1 MDFTRIIT
9 VNIVQTLSPL
19 PIDVALPEL
28 TAALR
33 ANNTAVLVAP
43 PGAGKTTRVPLVLAD
58 EPWAERRRIL
68 VLEPRRLAARA
79 AAERMAK
86 TLGERVGDTV
96 GLRVRFGSKVSRRTR
111 IEIVTEGVF
120 TRLVLDEAMLEGVAA
135 VLFDE
140 FHERSLDADLGLAL
154 ARDVQQGLRE
164 DLRLLVMSAT
174 IDGARVAALLDQAPV
189 IAAEGRTFPVETR
202 YVGRDT
208 RPIEPRIADAIG
220 RATRAEPGSLLAFLP
235 GAAEIRRTQA
245 LLEGRLEPTCD
256 VVALYGA
263 LAGDEQDRAIAPAA
277 RGRRKVVLATS
288 IAETSITIEGVRIVI
303 DSGLARVPRYEPD
316 VGVTRLETVRVSR
329 AAADQRRGR
338 AGRTEPGISYR
349 LWDEPQTAALEAYSR
364 PEILSAD
371 LSGFAL
377 NLAAWGA
384 APEKL
389 AFLDPPPHLALAEA
403 RTLLVELGAIDAD
416 GRITEEGRKLRRLP
430 LPPRLARMVVDA
442 AAEGTA
448 LLAAEIAVLIGER
461 GLGGDDTDLTHRL
474 DALRRDRMPRA
485 HEARAMAQRWAETA
499 ETMSSPHTQRN
510 PSPLVG
516 QGGVGGR
523 EATREGRRTR
533 MLSASS
539 PNHLPTP
546 TPSPSPQG
554 GGERQELSAG
564 ALLALAYPERIAKNR
579 GGGAG
584 AFLLANGRGA
594 QVDPA
599 SPLARTPFLAV
610 AELAG
615 SATAGRI
622 LLAAPITLAEIEARF
637 AERIDTRKEIAF
649 DQATASLRARRHRR
663 FGALV
668 LSEQPMPAAANAA
681 AARVLAEGV
690 ARLGVDRLPWTQALR
705 QWRDRVAF
713 LRRAEGAEWPDLSD
727 AALAADVD
735 WLAALFDGKTALAEL
750 PTDELE
756 AALKSRLPYPL
767 QRRLDAEAPTHFA
780 APTGTRVPIN
790 YDADGGPKVA
800 VRVQELFGVDR
811 HPAIAGGKVPL
822 LIELLS
828 PAHRP
833 VQMTRDL
840 PGFWRG
846 SYAAVRA
853 EMRGRYP
860 KHPWPDNPL
869 AAAPT
874 RRAKRANRE

>member
-1 MDFTRIIT
+1 
-9 VNIVQTLSPL
+9 V
-19 PIDVALPEL
+19 
-28 TAALR
+28 
-33 ANNTAVLVAP
+33 
-43 PGAGKTTRVPLVLAD
+43 
-58 EPWAERRRIL
+58 
-68 VLEPRRLAARA
+68 
-79 AAERMAK
+79 
-86 TLGERVGDTV
+86 
-96 GLRVRFGSKVSRRTR
+96 
-111 IEIVTEGVF
+111 
-120 TRLVLDEAMLEGVAA
+120 
-135 VLFDE
+135 
-140 FHERSLDADLGLAL
+140 
-154 ARDVQQGLRE
+154 
-164 DLRLLVMSAT
+164 
-174 IDGARVAALLDQAPV
+174 
-189 IAAEGRTFPVETR
+189 
-202 YVGRDT
+202 
-208 RPIEPRIADAIG
+208 
-220 RATRAEPGSLLAFLP
+220 
-235 GAAEIRRTQA
+235 
-245 LLEGRLEPTCD
+245 
-256 VVALYGA
+256 
-263 LAGDEQDRAIAPAA
+263 
-277 RGRRKVVLATS
+277 
-288 IAETSITIEGVRIVI
+288 
-303 DSGLARVPRYEPD
+303 
-316 VGVTRLETVRVSR
+316 
-329 AAADQRRGR
+329 
-338 AGRTEPGISYR
+338 
-349 LWDEPQTAALEAYSR
+349 
-364 PEILSAD
+364 
-371 LSGFAL
+371 
-377 NLAAWGA
+377 
-384 APEKL
+384 
-389 AFLDPPPHLALAEA
+389 EA
-403 RTLLVELGAIDAD
+403 RTGGA
-416 GRITEEGRKLRRLP
+416 
-430 LPPRLARMVVDA
+430 
-442 AAEGTA
+442 
-448 LLAAEIAVLIGER
+448 
-461 GLGGDDTDLTHRL
+461 
-474 DALRRDRMPRA
+474 
-485 HEARAMAQRWAETA
+485 
-499 ETMSSPHTQRN
+499 
-510 PSPLVG
+510 
-516 QGGVGGR
+516 
-523 EATREGRRTR
+523 
-533 MLSASS
+533 
-539 PNHLPTP
+539 
-546 TPSPSPQG
+546 
-554 GGERQELSAG
+554 ELSVG
-564 ALLALAYPERIAKNR
+564 ALLALAYPQRIAKNR

-615 SATAGRI
+615 SAATGRI

-637 AERIDTRKEIAF
+637 AERIDTREEIAF
-649 DQATASLRARRHRR
+649 DQATASLRARRQRR

-681 AARVLAEGV
+681 AARVLAEGA